1 MKKYLFLA
9 LILGAMLSSCSK
21 KSTPAPQQ
29 LSSTVTINGTDYKT
43 AVIGNQ
49 TWTTVNYNGTGG
61 VNYNNS
67 ATNIPANGKLYTL
80 EEAKAIAVPT
90 GWRLPSQDDYNALVA
105 TLGATK
111 ASDENYTVTAA
122 TAYKLM
128 ATASW
133 TTGGGTNS
141 SAFNALAIGY
151 NHRTVFDGAGTDA
164 VFITTSTLISEPA
177 PASFNIYQDNTGT
190 SAVLTDIVLTS
201 TDRASIRFVKDN

>member
-1 MKKYLFLA
+1 
-9 LILGAMLSSCSK
+9 MLK

-29 LSSTVTINGTDYKT
+29 SYSTVTINSTDYPT
-43 AVIGNQ
+43 AVVGNQ
-49 TWTTVNYNGTGG
+49 TWTTVNYNGSGG

-80 EEAKAIAVPT
+80 AEARALAVPT
-90 GWRLPSQDDYNALVA
+90 GWRLPSEDDYNNLVA
-105 TLGATK
+105 TLGAVK

-133 TTGGGTNS
+133 SIGGGTNS
-141 SAFNALAIGY
+141 SKFNALATGY
-151 NHRTVFDGAGTDA
+151 NHQNVFDGTGTDA

-190 SAVLTDIVLTS
+190 SAVLTDIVITA